1 MPKIPQR
8 FPWWLS
14 IIIAATSYYLLK
26 YLIPGLVPETSA
38 MYKLSQAAPT
48 IAPIITIVFLLLGAK
63 QLYDPVPGQEEATDS
78 ANEDA
83 PPDETTP
90 SAKTKR

>member
-14 IIIAATSYYLLK
+14 IIIAAASYYLLK

-38 MYKLSQAAPT
+38 MYKLSQTAPT
-48 IAPIITIVFLLLGAK
+48 IAPIISIVFLLLGAK
-63 QLYDPVPGQEEATDS
+63 QLYDPVPGQEEPIEGS
-78 ANEDA
+78 GEEDT
-83 PPDETTP
+83 EQ
-90 SAKTKR
+90 

>member
-1 MPKIPQR
+1 MLKIPQR

-14 IIIAATSYYLLK
+14 IIIAAASYYSLK

-48 IAPIITIVFLLLGAK
+48 IAPIITIGFLLLGAK
-63 QLYDPVPGQEEATDS
+63 QLYDPVPGQEKTTNAAS
-78 ANEDA
+78 EDT
-83 PPDETTP
+83 PPDEVTP
-90 SAKTKR
+90 SSKTKQ